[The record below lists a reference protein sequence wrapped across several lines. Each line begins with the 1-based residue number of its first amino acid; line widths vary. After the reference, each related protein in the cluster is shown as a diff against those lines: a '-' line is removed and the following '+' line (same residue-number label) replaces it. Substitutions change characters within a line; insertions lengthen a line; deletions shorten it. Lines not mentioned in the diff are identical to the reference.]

1 MIYLLTGILASALHV
16 ITGPD
21 HLAAVTPLAI
31 ENKNK
36 AWHVG
41 IFWGLGHIAGMLLI
55 GVLFI
60 LFKEYIPIE
69 SISGY
74 SEQIVG
80 FVLIF
85 IGLWAFYKVFS
96 KTKTQHVHPHL
107 HEEPAPHIHI
117 HAHEHGEQH
126 SHTHKHQKPVR
137 QNNLAAFLV
146 GTLHGFAGI
155 SHLVLILPTLA
166 FPRTIDSVVY
176 LTGFAIGT
184 ITAMV
189 MYAVILGYLSKKVVM
204 NHKHKMYQA
213 IRIIGGSFAILIGIF
228 WIFSNAY

>member
-41 IFWGLGHIAGMLLI
+41 IFWGMGHVAGMLLI

-60 LFKEYIPIE
+60 LFKEFIPVE
-69 SISGY
+69 TISTY

-96 KTKTQHVHPHL
+96 KSKVPHVHPHV
-107 HEEPAPHIHI
+107 HEEPEPHVHIHP
-117 HAHEHGEQH
+117 HAHGEQP
-126 SHTHKHQKPVR
+126 SHTHEHPRPVR

-146 GTLHGFAGI
+146 GTLHGLAGI
-155 SHLVLILPTLA
+155 SHLVLIIPTLA
-166 FPRTIDSVVY
+166 FPETIDSVVY

-184 ITAMV
+184 ILAMV
-189 MYAVILGYLSKKVVM
+189 VYAVILGYISKRVVM
-204 NHKHKMYQA
+204 NHKHKMYQTLRIAGGVFA
-213 IRIIGGSFAILIGIF
+213 IIIGVF
-228 WIFSNAY
+228 WIISNAY